1 MKRKRSPLSW
11 LSPLAVA
18 LLVLVFI
25 LILSKPP
32 AKTRTKSNSAD
43 VRPSPS
49 APGKTDARSIPTAS
63 PPRVAIIIDDIG
75 YSLEAVEN
83 AYAVGRPLTVS
94 ILPYANLTEESARL
108 AAACGLEIMLHLP
121 LESNG
126 ENNGMTAVT
135 GMIPAGTAD
144 GEVRAD
150 VEKCLARVPNARG
163 VNNHAGSA
171 TTEEAK
177 SMRPI
182 LEVLKER
189 GLYFIDSRTTSASV
203 AREEAVKMGVRAAA
217 RQVFIDAEP
226 GEKAIADKLREL
238 FLLAKKNGRAVGIC
252 HPKRDSL
259 AALALHVG
267 LADAYGVTL
276 VFASAI
282 VE

>member
-1 MKRKRSPLSW
+1 MKRKRKPLSW
-11 LSPLAVA
+11 LIPPAVA
-18 LLVLVFI
+18 ILALVFI
-25 LILSKPP
+25 IILSKRP
-32 AKTRTKSNSAD
+32 AKTGAKSGSAD
-43 VRPSPS
+43 VRPSSS
-49 APGKTDARSIPTAS
+49 APGKTDARSVPAAP
-63 PPRVAIIIDDIG
+63 PPRAAIIIDDIG
-75 YSLEAVEN
+75 YSLEAIEN
-83 AYAVGRPLTVS
+83 VYAVGRPLTVS

-108 AAACGLEIMLHLP
+108 AAACNLEIMLHLP
-121 LESNG
+121 LESNAG
-126 ENNGMTAVT
+126 KNGTKDVEGT
-135 GMIPAGTAD
+135 ISAGKTD
-144 GEVRAD
+144 REVRTG

-177 SMRPI
+177 LMRPI

-203 AREEAVKMGVRAAA
+203 AREEAAKMGVRAAA

-226 GEKAIADKLREL
+226 GEKAITEKLREL
-238 FLLAKKNGRAVGIC
+238 FRLAKKNGRAVGIC
-252 HPKRDSL
+252 HPKRESL
-259 AALALHVG
+259 AALARHAG